1 MGGGSALASIAWR
14 AHSPA
19 PESAMTQTAA
29 RAADADRKDMTNSG
43 SGIVAR
49 SGLAARCFR
58 RMSLLLQRMTKKR
71 LGPGP
76 EIFGYKFL
84 LARSLASDRLR
95 LKIVPSGARF

>member
-1 MGGGSALASIAWR
+1 
-14 AHSPA
+14 
-19 PESAMTQTAA
+19 
-29 RAADADRKDMTNSG
+29 
-43 SGIVAR
+43 
-49 SGLAARCFR
+49 
-58 RMSLLLQRMTKKR
+58 MTKKR